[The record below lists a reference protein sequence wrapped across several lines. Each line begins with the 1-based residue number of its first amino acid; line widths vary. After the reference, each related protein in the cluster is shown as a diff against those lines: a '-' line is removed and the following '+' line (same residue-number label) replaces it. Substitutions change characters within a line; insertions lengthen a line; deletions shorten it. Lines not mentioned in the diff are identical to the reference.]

1 MRALHYALFLLA
13 ASGAVLGG
21 QRITVFSEFQRPG
34 PGGGVVSADQA
45 PARRE
50 ILSPALVRNGYASF
64 LFTVEA
70 PPGELY
76 TIYIAQNPGDTV
88 TADLYQLEY
97 AGAPGEWIPDGMK
110 PARQPVQAVLSE
122 GQKTQAY
129 LLDLFL
135 PGSAPVERFR
145 LEIQV
150 HAAGHWT
157 IYPME
162 MRPME
167 TVAPPQP
174 PLRGTLAP
182 VGARADT
189 TAAQALRAALCG
201 TGGGSEVRLDTL
213 RAVILRNTLQDLALA
228 RRLAGGEETA
238 LLGTLAR
245 AGGWTDRETFCRA
258 AQSAPRGPEWWLRIR
273 GFLYQ
278 GRLWEE

>member
-1 MRALHYALFLLA
+1 MRVLQHALLLLA
-13 ASGAVLGG
+13 ASGAVLCG
-21 QRITVFSEFQRPG
+21 QRITVLSEFQRPG
-34 PGGGVVSADQA
+34 PDGGVVAADQT

-50 ILSPALVRNGYASF
+50 ILSPALVRNGWSSF

-70 PPGELY
+70 PPGESY
-76 TIYIAQNPGDTV
+76 TIYVAQNPDN
-88 TADLYQLEY
+88 TARAVLYQLEY
-97 AGAPGEWIPDGMK
+97 AGAGGAWIPDGLK
-110 PARQPVQAVLSE
+110 PLQQPVQAVLSE

-135 PGSAPVERFR
+135 PESAPVERFR
-145 LEIQV
+145 LEIQL
-150 HAAGHWT
+150 HAANRWT

-167 TVAPPQP
+167 AVAPAQP

-182 VGARADT
+182 VAARADS

-201 TGGGSEVRLDTL
+201 TGESAEVTLDTL

-228 RRLAGGEETA
+228 RRQAGEEGKA
-238 LLGTLAR
+238 LLETLPR
-245 AGGWTDRETFCRA
+245 AGGWPDREAFCRA
-258 AQSAPRGPEWWLRIR
+258 GEPAPRGSEWWLRVR

-278 GRLWEE
+278 GRLWLE